1 MSWRINFAKCILDG
15 TGSDITFYSVNITK
29 MNVLICVCII
39 IRKAFHPIEFS
50 AKKRAIKCA
59 MKQLKKYGI
68 HFVKRTSKNQG
79 TYPNYVSFESSSVG

>member
-15 TGSDITFYSVNITK
+15 TGSDNVNITK

-50 AKKRAIKCA
+50 AKRVIKCA

-79 TYPNYVSFESSSVG
+79 TYPNYVSFESSSAG

>member
-15 TGSDITFYSVNITK
+15 TGSDITFNVNITK
-29 MNVLICVCII
+29 MNVRTCVCII

-50 AKKRAIKCA
+50 AKRAIKCA